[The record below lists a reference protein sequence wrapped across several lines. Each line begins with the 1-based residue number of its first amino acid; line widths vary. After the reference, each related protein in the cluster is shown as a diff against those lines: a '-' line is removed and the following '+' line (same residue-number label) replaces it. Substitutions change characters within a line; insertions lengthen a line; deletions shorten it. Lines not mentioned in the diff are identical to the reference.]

1 MTQPVTPFLMFKT
14 GAREAAEFYV
24 SIFPDGKL
32 LQGDWPGV
40 AFELGGQR
48 FNAFDGGPD
57 FEFTEAVSFMITC
70 ETQVEIDHYWS
81 RLLEGGGRESMCG
94 WLTDRYG
101 ISWQVTPR
109 ILARLVGDP
118 DPERAERARQA
129 MFRMRKLD
137 IAALQAAAEGAG

>member
-81 RLLEGGGRESMCG
+81 RLLEGGGRESKIGRAHVC
-94 WLTDRYG
+94 TP
-101 ISWQVTPR
+101 VTWPS
-109 ILARLVGDP
+109 
-118 DPERAERARQA
+118 
-129 MFRMRKLD
+129 RMPSSACK
-137 IAALQAAAEGAG
+137 IK

>member
-129 MFRMRKLD
+129 MFRMCKLD

>member
-118 DPERAERARQA
+118 DPERAERVRQA

>member
-94 WLTDRYG
+94 WLTDRYA

-118 DPERAERARQA
+118 VPERAERARQA